1 MHGEYIC
8 VTRKRFQVPRS
19 CVFFYFAPQN
29 IDISEMQAFPQ
40 APDNLSTQIDAT
52 EPNLGIFCLL
62 LNTIYLLLEWMG
74 GDGLVNSRGLW
85 VGYHFMWCMFVSC
98 CSVFYSL
105 PKVDSFGFKLQA
117 TKRLFS
123 LSLQQKERNAA
134 DVSSDFF
141 FCKQLLFQD
150 YIRFWTTALISMW
163 FPWTRC
169 NNTHHPSSTVLIP
182 FDLLPN
188 DALARWKV

>member
-1 MHGEYIC
+1 MFFFILHLKTLTFRRCKHFRKHPTIC
-8 VTRKRFQVPRS
+8 QLKLMQPNRTLA
-19 CVFFYFAPQN
+19 YFVCFWTLFICCWN
-29 IDISEMQAFPQ
+29 
-40 APDNLSTQIDAT
+40 
-52 EPNLGIFCLL
+52 
-62 LNTIYLLLEWMG
+62 EWG